1 MVQVLKMY
9 DLVSKEI
16 YGKYGTKNLTKKKI
30 IRYKMIEREIYEK
43 YDNLN
48 ENKLNKKSNKRAYL
62 SHTFCRGEKRSE
74 GTIDGFRKNL
84 KSPESEI
91 LKCPEHK
98 VKSKIGSRIF
108 C

>member
-1 MVQVLKMY
+1 MKINWIKKVT
-9 DLVSKEI
+9 KEPI
-16 YGKYGTKNLTKKKI
+16 SVIPFAEVK
-30 IRYKMIEREIYEK
+30 
-43 YDNLN
+43 
-48 ENKLNKKSNKRAYL
+48 
-62 SHTFCRGEKRSE
+62 KRSE